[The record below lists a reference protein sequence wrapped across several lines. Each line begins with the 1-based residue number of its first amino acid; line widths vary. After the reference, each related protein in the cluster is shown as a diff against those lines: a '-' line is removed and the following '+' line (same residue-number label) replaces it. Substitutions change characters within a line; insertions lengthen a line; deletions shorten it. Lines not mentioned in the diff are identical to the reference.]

1 MLSMPVSIFKQTDNG
16 IAVRMTIFATLL
28 GVQDQIQHSLRD
40 VGWRV
45 PIFLGPDEAV
55 PYREQ

>member
-1 MLSMPVSIFKQTDNG
+1 MPVSIFKQTDNG